1 MRAWRHHL
9 RRARFALTALV
20 AVLLIAA
27 AVAMGLVQIL
37 LPVATHYPDFIAR
50 QLSERLQRPVT
61 FSGVTSHWQPSGPLL
76 TVKNLTLGPEKPGGG
91 SVTLKQAQLKFD
103 FGAWLR
109 PSHRWLTLRLNGIEL
124 RVEHSMSGWQVVGF
138 GNSSGETHAPLQS
151 LPVDLDL
158 SEVRVDIVDKVT
170 GRSWRVLAPRL
181 RVVNIGDSVRFGGS
195 LQQLGTRQSV
205 TVSGRMDA
213 SERNY
218 DLYVTTSNFDLAE
231 AVRGL
236 DLKGYAVRNG
246 LADIEIWGHWR
257 DGQFQ
262 SAAVRY
268 AMRDLVASGPQGRSV
283 TLAAL
288 AGRFEANHVADGWDI
303 AWRGP
308 GKPDANIDQAGGA
321 IVHVRGHAGAWRVSA
336 AARAIDLSPWLT
348 LAAMAPQAPETL
360 IEWAAQAQPHAR
372 LDAAALAW
380 REGGR
385 YDATVRFSGLQAS
398 PTDKIPGIALA
409 RGIVRAD
416 NEALSLELPP
426 QNATLALTNV
436 FRKPFQFRQLGG
448 SMVAWREN
456 GLWNIAADGL
466 HFDTGGFAGN
476 GEAHL
481 ILRGDGHKPFISASG
496 ALEHGT
502 ITDASMFW
510 PYRSMPA
517 SLIAWLD
524 HAFVGG
530 EVTAGRVVVRGNLDD
545 WPFLD
550 HEGRFEAT
558 GAVQD
563 ATFDF
568 SDEWPR
574 ATGVDAA
581 LDFVDNHMAIVAT
594 HATVQG
600 VTTTHA
606 VAEIPDLHHGVLGLD
621 IQGGGTGAEL
631 LNFVRHSPVGT
642 SAKDVLE
649 GLKVGG
655 KAKFGI
661 RLSIPLDQAENFT
674 LDGKVDLANADVT
687 AAKWNLALKNL
698 TGPLFIDNKGFRAQ
712 NLSAMFRGA
721 PAKLS
726 MAVGGNA
733 VNDPKDMVEASMDT
747 TASAQALVQGYPDLS
762 NLVEHASGAAP
773 FHIAVRLVNGGN
785 NAPATTILN
794 VKSTLAGLALDL
806 PAPLNKP
813 ADTTLPLDLTLQ
825 LPPAGAPLTVSLG
838 DVLQV
843 RGRMG
848 DAARNLPTALS
859 MNFGGSMPTSVPER
873 GLVVNGR
880 APRLDVSGWIQQ
892 ALGGESGGAF
902 PELAKANVATD
913 AAEVFGTDLGALQF
927 SFDAGTD
934 SDTIAFD
941 GTAVKGTIGLP
952 THDLATR
959 GITAKLDYLHWPE
972 PPEPKQES
980 GPPPPPTPP
989 PANSP
994 IAPTAVPPLH
1004 VTIGDLKLGKAQ
1016 LGATT
1021 FESSSTL
1028 QGMRIDK
1035 FESKGADF
1043 TIQAHGDWNG
1053 TKASS
1058 QSHLVIDVA
1067 SQDFGEMLGAFG
1079 FSGLVAGGKDS
1090 HLHIEGT
1097 WPGAPSGFSLAWMT
1111 GVLDIKVGVGRIL
1124 AVKPGLGRLLGL
1136 LSLRELPSRLML
1148 HFGDVFKSGFG
1159 FDSVT
1164 ANFRLEN
1171 GSAYTRNLVIAA
1183 PAARI
1188 VMQGRTGFRARDY
1201 DLTVD
1206 VTPHVGGTL
1215 PVVGAVIGGPVGAAA
1230 GLVVQGLI
1238 GKGLNKAAGSIY
1250 RVTGTWDKPK
1260 IETVAS
1266 LPLPAPGTS
1275 SAGPAGATPVPA
1287 GTAALPATTTPSP
1300 AASVLPPAVQPSA
1313 ATPASPGTVAPA
1325 SAGSGG

>member
-1 MRAWRHHL
+1 MTPWRHHL
-9 RRARFALTALV
+9 RRARFALTASV

-27 AVAMGLVQIL
+27 AVAVGLVQIL

-50 QLSERLQRPVT
+50 QLSERLHRPVT
-61 FSGVTSHWQPSGPLL
+61 FAGVTSHWQPSGPLL
-76 TVKNLTLGPEKPGGG
+76 TVRDLTLGPEKPGGG
-91 SVTLKQAQLKFD
+91 SVTLKRAQLKFD

-124 RVEHSMSGWQVVGF
+124 RVEHSVSGWRVVGF
-138 GNSSGETHAPLQS
+138 GNSPGETHAPLQS

-158 SEVRVDIVDKVT
+158 GDVRVDIVDDVT
-170 GRSWRVLAPRL
+170 KRSWRVLAPRL

-195 LQQLGTRQSV
+195 LQQLGTRQAV

-218 DLYVTTSNFDLAE
+218 DLYVATRDFDLAE

-257 DGQFQ
+257 DGAFE

-268 AMRDLVASGPQGRSV
+268 AMRDLVASGPQDRSL

-288 AGRFEANHVADGWDI
+288 AGTFEANHVDDGWDI

-308 GKPDANIDQAGGA
+308 GASRVDIDGAGGA
-321 IVHVRGHAGAWRVSA
+321 VVHVRGHPGARRVTA
-336 AARAIDLSPWLT
+336 AARAVDLSPWLA
-348 LAAMAPQAPETL
+348 LAAMAPQAPQGL
-360 IEWAAQAQPHAR
+360 IDWAVQAQPHVR

-385 YDATVRFSGLQAS
+385 YDAAVRFSGLRSSA
-398 PTDKIPGIALA
+398 TGAIPGIALS
-409 RGIVRAD
+409 RGVARAD

-426 QNATLALTNV
+426 QAATLALTDV
-436 FRKPFQFRQLGG
+436 FRKPFQFRRLGG
-448 SMVAWREN
+448 TMVAWREE

-476 GEAHL
+476 GQAHL
-481 ILRGDGHKPFISASG
+481 IWRGGGHKPFISASG

-502 ITDASMFW
+502 ITDARMFW
-510 PYRSMPA
+510 PYHSMPP

-530 EVTAGRVVVRGNLDD
+530 AVTTGRVVVRGDLDH

-568 SDEWPR
+568 SDQWPR

-642 SAKDVLE
+642 GAKDVLE
-649 GLKVGG
+649 GLNVGG
-655 KAKFGI
+655 TARFGI
-661 RLSIPLDQAENFT
+661 KLSIPLDHAENFT
-674 LDGKVDLANADVT
+674 LDGKVDLAHADVT
-687 AAKWNLALKNL
+687 AAKWNIALKDL
-698 TGPLFIDNKGFRAQ
+698 SGPLFIDNKGFRAQ
-712 NLSAMFRGA
+712 NLSTRFRGA

-733 VNDPKDMVEASMDT
+733 VSDPKDMVEASMDT
-747 TASAQALVQGYPDLS
+747 TASAQALVLGYPDLT
-762 NLVEHASGAAP
+762 NLVAHASGAAP
-773 FHIAVRLVNGGN
+773 FHIAVRVANGET
-785 NAPATTILN
+785 NAPAATILN
-794 VKSTLAGLALDL
+794 VKSTLVGLALDF

-813 ADTTLPLDLTLQ
+813 AAAPLPLDLTLQ
-825 LPPAGAPLTVSLG
+825 LPPAGAPLAVSLG

-843 RGRMG
+843 RGRLA
-848 DAARNLPTALS
+848 DAARNVPTALA
-859 MNFGGSMPTSVPER
+859 MNFGSGMPASVPER
-873 GLVVNGR
+873 GLVVSGR

-892 ALGGESGGAF
+892 ALGRQSGGAF
-902 PELAKANVATD
+902 PELARADVGTD

-927 SFDAGTD
+927 SFEAGAD
-934 SDTIAFD
+934 SDAIAFN
-941 GTAVKGTIGLP
+941 GTAVKGAIDLP
-952 THDLATR
+952 TGNLATR
-959 GITAKLDYLHWPE
+959 GITAKLEYLHWPE
-972 PPEPKQES
+972 PPPAPEES
-980 GPPPPPTPP
+980 GPPPPTAPP

-994 IAPTAVPPLH
+994 IAPAAVPPLH
-1004 VTIGDLKLGKAQ
+1004 VTIGDLKLGKAR

-1021 FESSSTL
+1021 FESASTPD
-1028 QGMRIDK
+1028 GMRIDK

-1043 TIQAHGDWNG
+1043 TIQSHGDWNG

-1067 SQDFGEMLGAFG
+1067 SDDFGKMLGAFG
-1079 FSGLVAGGKDS
+1079 FSGLLAGGKDS
-1090 HLHIEGT
+1090 HLHIDGT

-1111 GVLDIKVGVGRIL
+1111 GNLDIKVGDGRIL

-1136 LSLRELPSRLML
+1136 LSLREIPSRLML

-1164 ANFRLEN
+1164 ANFRLED
-1171 GSAYTRNLVIAA
+1171 GSAYTRNMVITA

-1188 VMQGRTGFRARDY
+1188 VMQGRTGFRTRDY

-1266 LPLPAPGTS
+1266 LPLPAA
-1275 SAGPAGATPVPA
+1275 SAPTPA
-1287 GTAALPATTTPSP
+1287 GTALVPPDTTMPDSAGSAPSPTAPSTTASGSPSALPASP
-1300 AASVLPPAVQPSA
+1300 APA
-1313 ATPASPGTVAPA
+1313 T
-1325 SAGSGG
+1325 SG